1 MVVKI
6 FLNSYNAS
14 EKDILNFMKKNN
26 IKYELFN
33 INNLD
38 FETFKIFLTNTS
50 CGLEEIFTYRNGLK
64 FLDDNKE
71 LTLKQIFEKM
81 GNSKN
86 RYLSNTLITDGN
98 KTMIG
103 YDRQEINMFLPR
115 IQRKIVLEKIL
126 NS

>member
-6 FLNSYNAS
+6 FLNNSNAS
-14 EKDILNFMKKNN
+14 GKDILNFMEKNN
-26 IKYELFN
+26 IKYELYN

-38 FETFKIFLTNTS
+38 FETFKIFLVNTS
-50 CGLEEIFTYRNGLK
+50 YGLEEIFTYRNGLK
-64 FLDDNKE
+64 FLNDNKE

-81 GNSKN
+81 DNSKN

-115 IQRKIVLEKIL
+115 IQRKIFLEKIL